1 MNSVQFKG
9 WITFDDALRVE
20 KLLAPRKL
28 WSASGL
34 VIIALMATIAVN
46 VIAMQTSWLFT
57 ILFLAGAGIFFG
69 GLLWLLHRYSLNS
82 KRIHYANQ
90 SIERAGTLAQ
100 DIITVFTDKTK
111 SEMQWDLF
119 DKVIET
125 DGLVM
130 AAKGMDYVAF
140 APYMFATPQD
150 WNACKEIVRKIKP
163 QQAVPGYP
171 PQGVGSPEP

>member
-20 KLLAPRKL
+20 KILAPRKL

-34 VIIALMATIAVN
+34 ITIAVMATIAVN
-46 VIAMQTSWLFT
+46 VIAIQSSWLFT
-57 ILFLAGAGIFFG
+57 IIFLTGAGIFTG
-69 GLLWLLHRYSLNS
+69 GLLWVLHRSNMNA
-82 KRIHYANQ
+82 KRKHYASH
-90 SIERAGTLAQ
+90 SIERTGTLAE

-125 DGLVM
+125 DGLVL

-150 WNACKEIVRKIKP
+150 WNACKEIIRKIKP
-163 QQAVPGYP
+163 QQGVAPYAA
-171 PQGVGSPEP
+171 QGASSGER